1 MPGNATLE
9 MLASAVGLLPE
20 WQDINGKT
28 QHVAPETLRQ
38 VLTNFGITANTTR
51 QISTALKDHQRQAS
65 SARPGCLTA
74 ASGGTLVI
82 PGMPSRAK
90 VSLLLEGD
98 SKERACATSVDHGA
112 GRIRVPRRP
121 GYHRLRIGNQE
132 IVLAVAPKQAVTC
145 SALTGHHPSW
155 GLAAQLYSLR
165 NGSTEGVGDFVAL
178 QELSEQAGKAG
189 ASALAISPLHAQFSA
204 DGGHFSPYSPSSR
217 LWLNVFHLNVAAAYH
232 ALGCDPTRVTGRSR
246 RKKAAGLIDWPE
258 LTERKL
264 QQLAH
269 LFHDLKQAGK
279 LAADHATGQ
288 ALLRFTQAGS
298 TALQHHALFETL
310 HAHFLAHSGTKW
322 HWRSWP
328 PAFRSPASEACQAF
342 AREHAGQIDFHVFLQ
357 WLAHCQLGDVA
368 ASCRKSMAIGLISDI
383 AVGSD
388 GGGSEAW
395 AERAFMLDGFS
406 AGAPPDA
413 FNMSGQNWGVTTFSP
428 RGLQDGAYRP
438 FIDLLRASLQYAGG
452 ARLDHILG
460 LARLWVIPSGA
471 RAVDGVYLRY
481 PLADLLRLAA
491 LESHRHNAFILGED
505 LGTVP
510 DGFRDQLRLKGIS
523 GMQVLW
529 FQRRAGTFL
538 PAKDWSPEAVG
549 MTTTHD
555 LPTIAGWWRGT
566 DLRWRKKLTKA
577 PVSTARQMDAKRKVD
592 RALLWDRIR
601 KSSAQAIPPAATPEV
616 VIDSVVEH
624 LSRTA
629 CSLVLLPLEDA
640 MGLTEQPN
648 LPGTIDQHP
657 NWRRQLPMSVDEI
670 FRMPAVT
677 RRLRMLRRRRP
688 LP

>member
-1 MPGNATLE
+1 MTGDATLQ

-20 WQDINGKT
+20 WQDIHGKT

-38 VLTNFGITANTTR
+38 VLTNFGIIANTKR
-51 QISTALKDHQRQAS
+51 QISAALKDYQRQAS
-65 SARPGCLTA
+65 GAYPGCLTA
-74 ASGGTLVI
+74 SSGSTVVI
-82 PGMPSRAK
+82 PGMPSRAR
-90 VSLLLEGD
+90 VSLLLEGEN
-98 SKERACATSVDHGA
+98 KERVCATAADYGA
-112 GRIRVPRRP
+112 GRIRAPRRP
-121 GYHRLRIGNQE
+121 GYHRLRIGSQE

-165 NGSTEGVGDFVAL
+165 NGSTEGVGDFIAL
-178 QELSEQAGKAG
+178 QELSERASEAG

-204 DGGHFSPYSPSSR
+204 DGGHYSPYSPSSR
-217 LWLNVFHLNVAAAYH
+217 RWLNIFHLNVAAAYR
-232 ALGCDPTRVTGRSR
+232 ALGCDPTGIAGPGRQ
-246 RKKAAGLIDWPE
+246 KKTAALIDWPG
-258 LTERKL
+258 LAERKL
-264 QQLAH
+264 QQLAR

-279 LAADHATGQ
+279 LAASHAIGQ
-288 ALLRFTQAGS
+288 ALFRFTQAGG

-310 HAHFLAHSGTKW
+310 HAHFLAHSGTMW

-328 PAFRSPASEACQAF
+328 PAYRSPTSRACQAF
-342 AREHAGQIDFHVFLQ
+342 AREHADQLDFHIFLQ
-357 WLAHCQLGDVA
+357 WLACRQLGEVA
-368 ASCRKSMAIGLISDI
+368 AFCRKNMAIGLISDV

-388 GGGSEAW
+388 SGGSEAW
-395 AERAFMLDGFS
+395 AERARMLDGFS
-406 AGAPPDA
+406 VGAPPDS

-428 RGLQDGAYRP
+428 QGLLDGAYRP

-460 LARLWVIPSGA
+460 LARLWIIPSGA
-471 RAVDGVYLRY
+471 RAVEGVYLRY
-481 PLADLLRLAA
+481 PLEDLLRLAA

-510 DGFRDQLRLKGIS
+510 NGFRDQLRLKGIS

-529 FQRRAGTFL
+529 FQRQAGTFL
-538 PAKDWSPEAVG
+538 RAKDWLPEAVG

-566 DLRWRKKLTKA
+566 DLRWRKKLTGT
-577 PVSTARQMDAKRKVD
+577 PISTARQMEAERKAD
-592 RALLWDRIR
+592 RALLWGRIR
-601 KSSAQAIPPAATPEV
+601 RSSAQAIPSETTPEV
-616 VIDSVVEH
+616 VIDAVVNH

-629 CSLVLLPLEDA
+629 CDLALLPLEDA

-648 LPGTIDQHP
+648 LPGTVDQHP

-670 FRMPAVT
+670 FRMPAVK